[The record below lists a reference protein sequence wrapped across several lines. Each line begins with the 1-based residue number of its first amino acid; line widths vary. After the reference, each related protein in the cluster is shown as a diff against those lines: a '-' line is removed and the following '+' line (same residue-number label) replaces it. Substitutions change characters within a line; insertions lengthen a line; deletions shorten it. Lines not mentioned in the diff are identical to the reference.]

1 MADPGLVLALDYTQG
16 AGCDGMAF
24 CVAPKRVDETLTYLR
39 DRELVSSAYL
49 ERELDISLADGR
61 VVSAVTYV
69 IDSDHDQYCGNLP
82 LDEQARIIAHA
93 VGGRGPNWE
102 YLCNTASHL
111 DSLGIIDADLQWLVG
126 QVHAIRGE

>member
-1 MADPGLVLALDYTQG
+1 
-16 AGCDGMAF
+16 MAF